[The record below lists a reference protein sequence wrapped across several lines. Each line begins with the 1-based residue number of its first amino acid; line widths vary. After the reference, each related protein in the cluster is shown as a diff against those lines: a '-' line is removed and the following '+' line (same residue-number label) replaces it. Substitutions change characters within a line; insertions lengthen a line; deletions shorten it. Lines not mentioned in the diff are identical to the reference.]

1 MYIHNTPNIFIIYK
15 KLQALGKQKDCKL
28 VGKWERSIINHM
40 YWCIASTPDGNG
52 EVVKAKWL
60 SLDNHVHNTHSG
72 HRDCSQCVLM
82 GNFKDR
88 IEAKNGLRGVIQ

>member
-1 MYIHNTPNIFIIYK
+1 
-15 KLQALGKQKDCKL
+15 
-28 VGKWERSIINHM
+28 M

-72 HRDCSQCVLM
+72 HSDLFPVCAHGELQGQDRSKKWFKRRKYNSRYLIVLALPHL
-82 GNFKDR
+82 F
-88 IEAKNGLRGVIQ
+88 ISC